1 MTRAFIL
8 PLTLCQYLGLKV
20 LFFLAFLSS
29 CFFSFFFFVFLFL
42 FFSLSYFIYL
52 FIFIIC
58 VLLFSLSFLA
68 YSASLPFVLLFHY
81 IRNINHF
88 YPRVLLSIQYTE
100 AHFYCSLCRHSVKHQ
115 ALEDVWVLTSHS
127 QVLLPPLCKCFKV
140 CWSQTNP
147 EKLRVTKRTAAIL
160 DFAHGSGQESPREL

>member
-1 MTRAFIL
+1 MTRVFIL

-20 LFFLAFLSS
+20 LFFSHSS
-29 CFFSFFFFVFLFL
+29 HPVFFSFFFSFFFYFFLFL
-42 FFSLSYFIYL
+42 LFNL
-52 FIFIIC
+52 FIFIFC
-58 VLLFSLSFLA
+58 VPLFSLSCLVH
-68 YSASLPFVLLFHY
+68 SASLPFVLLFHY
-81 IRNINHF
+81 IHNINHF

-100 AHFYCSLCRHSVKHQ
+100 ARFYCSLCRHSVKHQ

-160 DFAHGSGQESPREL
+160 DFACDSGQESPEEL